1 MEFLERVKL
10 GLVRF
15 LDYLWVYLCVSPLN
29 IIEFIFLNILRKKFE
44 EYE

>member
-10 GLVRF
+10 GSVRF